1 MLRQI
6 QEPQVSAFQP
16 PTPYSQGTGTWFV
29 ALVNLA
35 ADEASKMLTHKY
47 SPAELAY
54 FRALVRS
61 EALFV
66 LTSTVASSFDT
77 C

>member
-1 MLRQI
+1 M
-6 QEPQVSAFQP
+6 SAFRVNPQP
-16 PTPYSQGTGTWFV
+16 SNAQGTGTWFV
-29 ALVNLA
+29 AFVNLA

-66 LTSTVASSFDT
+66 LTSFVASSFDT